1 MGFPVQV
8 ILFNANLPSARNRW
22 CFPLNMFLLY
32 TTEAMNFHSR
42 TFWLKIIICVFFNGY
57 RNLPDNYS
65 LEWRDGSF
73 TVADSRV
80 A

>member
-1 MGFPVQV
+1 MVK
-8 ILFNANLPSARNRW
+8 
-22 CFPLNMFLLY
+22 
-32 TTEAMNFHSR
+32 E
-42 TFWLKIIICVFFNGY
+42 KIIICVFFNGC

-73 TVADSRV
+73 TVADSVV